1 MVVFRIHLA
10 DGDRRVKADLK
21 APDEV
26 IARMSAERWFG
37 DSRWRI
43 VEIWQLS
50 NSNLTFDNGEKS
62 APALL

>member
-1 MVVFRIHLA
+1 MAVFRIHLA

-26 IARMSAERWFG
+26 IARMSAERGFG

-43 VEIWQLS
+43 VEIRQLS
-50 NSNLTFDNGEKS
+50 NQQPEFR
-62 APALL
+62 